1 MEQVRVFIA
10 DADADERADLARTVE
25 EVGATIVGTAG
36 TDEDGLLRVV
46 AADPDAVIVRIPS
59 ADHAIDLCRRM
70 LDARPR
76 IRCLVLATTSD
87 EEAFLQAVLV
97 GAAGVARR
105 DRLAASLGGD
115 ASGLRDL
122 AAELLDRHG
131 ARDTQ
136 RLLTELTPLQ
146 RSVAMLVLSGAT
158 NSEIAAQL
166 HLSPHTVRNY
176 LSRILSQFGARN
188 RTELAV
194 DLAAAMLG
202 AVAGPEGT
210 TRTPTGSLRRHP
222 GED

>member
-25 EVGATIVGTAG
+25 QVGATLVGTAG
-36 TDEDGLLRVV
+36 TDEDGLFRVV

-59 ADHAIDLCRRM
+59 TDHAIDLCRRM

-105 DRLAASLGGD
+105 DRLAAALGGD
-115 ASGLRDL
+115 APRLRDL

-136 RLLTELTPLQ
+136 RLLAELTPLQ
-146 RSVAMLVLSGAT
+146 RSVAMLVVSGAT
-158 NSEIAAQL
+158 NSEIAAEL

-176 LSRILSQFGARN
+176 LSRIMSQFRARN

-194 DLAAAMLG
+194 DLASAMLR
-202 AVAGPEGT
+202 ATAGPEGT
-210 TRTPTGSLRRHP
+210 TPTPTGSLRRHP
-222 GED
+222 AED